1 MPGFF
6 FAQLFQINICHAHS
20 SNRKIPYSNPMYASL
35 MYAHL
40 ITVVPC
46 FVIGTI
52 LIIIKKGGNIH
63 KVMGRIYIILMLI
76 TAVITLFMPAKV
88 GPQFLVT
95 SVGFTA
101 LVF

>member
-1 MPGFF
+1 
-6 FAQLFQINICHAHS
+6 
-20 SNRKIPYSNPMYASL
+20 MYASL